1 MMPTIENI
9 HVTISGAVQAQGL
22 HSLSRPATIRK
33 GLDAAGG
40 FAVPTSQM
48 KPADAIT
55 VRRPSGDHKVD
66 VFRFS
71 TSDVPPNWE
80 EFELQNGDF
89 VVFRW
94 RIEPEKA

>member
-1 MMPTIENI
+1 MTPPTENI
-9 HVTISGAVQAQGL
+9 HVTISGAVRAQGI

-48 KPADAIT
+48 KAADTIT
-55 VRRPSGDHKVD
+55 VRRPLSDHRVD

-71 TSDVPPNWE
+71 TSDVPPKWE
-80 EFELQNGDF
+80 EFELQDGDF
-89 VVFRW
+89 VVFQW
-94 RIEPEKA
+94 HIEPEKT